1 MYSFLRP
8 TIILLFVSL
17 LAFVTTAP
25 PARAQSTD
33 TGTRREL
40 TPEESTRRQMDA
52 HARRQRE
59 FNKLESRKPNKP
71 TAEMPELFLS
81 EDRLTGDQKR
91 QLQPV
96 AEDRLAYASLLKQK
110 HTGIFKLL
118 SPSSSRLIS
127 ASSAGGDRTYL
138 PLVGGGAFYS
148 FIKQRHDMDR
158 WAEIRLLEKTLVV
171 GFNGYS
177 LALMCQLGD
186 VALDGVTHET
196 AAVAFLKNLTPTTS
210 FQRAEKAHKI
220 YQSGVWAEGV
230 LYKSSLPAVVN
241 TTYLLR
247 SISYGRADH
256 LLAFRVVRE
265 DEDGSLHVLW
275 KKLQEYSKPSL
286 AVRPMAKP

>member
-1 MYSFLRP
+1 M
-8 TIILLFVSL
+8 TV
-17 LAFVTTAP
+17 AP
-25 PARAQSTD
+25 PAHAQSTD
-33 TGTRREL
+33 MGTRREL
-40 TPEESTRRQMDA
+40 TPEESTRRQIDA
-52 HARRQRE
+52 NARRQRE

-96 AEDRLAYASLLKQK
+96 AADLLAYASLLKQK
-110 HTGIFKLL
+110 HTGLFKLL
-118 SPSSSRLIS
+118 SPSSSRLVS
-127 ASSAGGDRTYL
+127 ASSSGANRIYL

-148 FIKQRHDMDR
+148 FVKQRHDMDR
-158 WAEIRLLEKTLVV
+158 WAEIRLLDKTLVT

-186 VALDGVTHET
+186 VALDGVTYET
-196 AAVAFLKNLTPTTS
+196 AAAAYLKNLTPTTS

-220 YQSGVWAEGV
+220 YQSGVWADGV
-230 LYKSSLPAVVN
+230 LYKSALPAVVN

-256 LLAFRVVRE
+256 LLAFRIVRE
-265 DEDGSLHVLW
+265 DEDGSLHILW
-275 KKLQEYSKPSL
+275 KKLLEYAKPSF
-286 AVRPMAKP
+286 AARPSVKP